1 MIYAIFSDVH
11 SNLEAFQSVLQK
23 IKKLHIERKIFL
35 GDIVGYCADPNESI
49 DILKSSADVMLGGN
63 HDHGAAGIT
72 DISNFNQYAMAAILW
87 TRDMLTPEHK
97 EFLKNLPANM
107 VTDNLTLA
115 HSSPKEPLMWHY
127 ILNMFDAMEN
137 FEYFNTTLCFIG
149 HSHQPIAIEKDVEGI
164 VNVLRDKIIKL
175 KPTSRYIINAGS
187 IGQPRDGNPDSS
199 FVIYDSGNMTVEFR
213 RIPYNITLTQEK
225 MRREGLPD
233 YLIERLNYGR

>member
-49 DILKSSADVMLGGN
+49 DILKSSTDVILGGN
-63 HDHGAAGIT
+63 HDHGAASIT
-72 DISNFNQYAMAAILW
+72 DISNFNHYAVAAILW
-87 TRDMLTPEHK
+87 TRDTLTSEHK

-127 ILNMFDAMEN
+127 ILNMSDAIEN
-137 FEYFNTTLCFIG
+137 FEYFNTPLCFIG
-149 HSHQPIAIEKDVEGI
+149 HSHQPIAIEKDAEGT

-213 RIPYNITLTQEK
+213 RIPYDITLTQEK
-225 MRREGLPD
+225 MKREGLPD
-233 YLIERLNYGR
+233 YLIERLNYGK